1 MIASALIFII
11 YFIFREKNKTNTFT
25 GKIISLFKGIVSG
38 LDTIRKLKN
47 PLAFIFHSVLIWF
60 MYYLMSYT
68 CFYALEATALL
79 GWHAALFM
87 LVVGGIGMS
96 APVQGGIGAYHL
108 LVSQGLILYGVT
120 QEHGLA
126 FATLMHTS
134 QILVVILLG
143 GLSFIYLS
151 FKKRNAKTQ
160 LT

>member
-1 MIASALIFII
+1 
-11 YFIFREKNKTNTFT
+11 
-25 GKIISLFKGIVSG
+25 
-38 LDTIRKLKN
+38 
-47 PLAFIFHSVLIWF
+47 

-120 QEHGLA
+120 HEHGLA

-134 QILVVILLG
+134 QILTVILLG
-143 GLSFIYLS
+143 GLSFLYLS
-151 FKKRNAKTQ
+151 IKRQNATTR
-160 LT
+160 LP